1 MTHEQLPAIPIL
13 DSIALLSRR
22 YNAWLVDIWGVLHNG
37 VRPFTPAVEACQLY
51 RQSGGVVILVS
62 NSPRPREGVVQQ
74 LRQIGVPDDA
84 YDGVATSGDVTRTLV
99 SAYAG
104 RGVYHLGPERD
115 LGIFTNLPVT
125 FAEPDDA
132 TAIVCSGLV
141 DDDTETPEDYADLL
155 AALHARELPM
165 ICANPDIVVERGD
178 KLIYCAGALAEAYE
192 GLGGRVIYA
201 GKPHKPIYE
210 LALALV
216 TARRSAALPRHRVV
230 AIGDGIRTDMLGAAG
245 QNIDAVFVA
254 SAVHMANMRNSDL
267 TLEAVAKAF
276 AGQKKLPVAAFR
288 QLAW

>member
-1 MTHEQLPAIPIL
+1 MPHEHPTIPIL

-22 YNAWLVDIWGVLHNG
+22 YCAWLTDIWGVLHNG
-37 VRPFTPAVEACQLY
+37 VRPFPAAVEACQLY
-51 RQSGGVVILVS
+51 RENGGVVILIS
-62 NSPRPREGVVQQ
+62 NSPRPRDGVIEQ

-115 LGIFTNLPVT
+115 LGIFTGLPVT
-125 FAEPDDA
+125 FAGPA
-132 TAIVCSGLV
+132 AAAAVVCSGLV

-155 AALHARELPM
+155 AALQARGLPM
-165 ICANPDIVVERGD
+165 ICANPDIVVERGE

-192 GLGGRVIYA
+192 RLGGRVVYA
-201 GKPHKPIYE
+201 GKPHKPIYD

-216 TARRSAALPRHRVV
+216 TAHRNAAMPRHRVV
-230 AIGDGIRTDMLGAAG
+230 AIGDGIRTDMAGAACH
-245 QNIDAVFVA
+245 NIDAVFVA
-254 SAVHMANMRNSDL
+254 SAVHMGDARNGGL
-267 TLEAVAKAF
+267 TPASLAEAF
-276 AGQKKLPVAAFR
+276 AQQKKLPIAAFR